1 MRVEVVVP
9 QIGEAVSEL
18 ELVQWLKEEG
28 DWVEEGEPL
37 FEVDSDKAIV
47 EVQAFA
53 SGRLAEIIAP
63 AGSAVTPQQVVAII
77 TPVGETEG
85 QKPEKPAA
93 ASSDGQVNA
102 SPVAR
107 RVAAELGVDLAAV
120 STTTPG
126 ARITADDVRRA
137 AGDGELPTL
146 PERKEKRRERERIL
160 ASPKARARANE
171 LGVSLDRLTGSGP
184 DGMITTGDVEEAVQE
199 KPPEL
204 SSPEKS
210 PGKRRRVVAERM
222 VRSKQEVPHFYLMAD
237 VDMSQVDALRAYCQQ
252 TLSWERPPTYTDVI
266 VRACA
271 LALSRLPQFNV
282 SYKEGRVVQHDGV
295 NIGVAAGLPE
305 GLLVPVVAAADELS
319 LARLSGQMRQLIGR
333 ARKGRLHTGDVG
345 QRSMVI
351 SNLGMHGVDA
361 FVAIIDIPNPMI
373 LAVGR
378 VSERVVPVA
387 GQPVIR
393 PMCTLTLS
401 VDHRVFDGVEGA
413 QFLERIKL
421 LLEQPFELL

>member
-1 MRVEVVVP
+1 
-9 QIGEAVSEL
+9 
-18 ELVQWLKEEG
+18 
-28 DWVEEGEPL
+28 
-37 FEVDSDKAIV
+37 
-47 EVQAFA
+47 
-53 SGRLAEIIAP
+53 
-63 AGSAVTPQQVVAII
+63 
-77 TPVGETEG
+77 
-85 QKPEKPAA
+85 
-93 ASSDGQVNA
+93 
-102 SPVAR
+102 
-107 RVAAELGVDLAAV
+107 
-120 STTTPG
+120 
-126 ARITADDVRRA
+126 
-137 AGDGELPTL
+137 
-146 PERKEKRRERERIL
+146 
-160 ASPKARARANE
+160 
-171 LGVSLDRLTGSGP
+171 
-184 DGMITTGDVEEAVQE
+184 MITTSDVEEAVQE

-345 QRSMVI
+345 QRSMEI

-361 FVAIIDIPNPMI
+361 FVAIIDIPDPMI